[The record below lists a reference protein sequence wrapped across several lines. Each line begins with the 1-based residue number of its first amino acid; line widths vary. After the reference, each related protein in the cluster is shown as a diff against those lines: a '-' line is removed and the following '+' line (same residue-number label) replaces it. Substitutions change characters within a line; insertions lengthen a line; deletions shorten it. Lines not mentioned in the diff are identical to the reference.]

1 MENKFEAKPVT
12 DQKTYLIINKQLVPL
27 NQDVVRL
34 GRHLDNDIV
43 LHENAISRFH
53 AEIHYKNG
61 KYIIYD
67 QKSTTGTYVNNQ
79 RIDHCV
85 LNSGDL
91 ISLADLRFMFVNN
104 DPGYLSQTR
113 GVTQTLPASPQ
124 KRQNGEDHQTILV
137 IDDEPNLLIGVAA
150 LLKRQGYVVI
160 IAGNGADGLELAR
173 NTKPDLILSDIM
185 MPPPNGFEVKRLLG
199 LEPELSTIPFIFLSA
214 KASAE
219 DRILGI
225 REGADDYIT
234 KPFHPEEL
242 LARISTVFRR
252 VEAEQARGREEMKI
266 LAAQEMEKLRRE
278 IMQNIHHEFRT
289 PLVNVMMPLELAVT
303 NKFSNPEEQL
313 HFIKMALSNLEHL
326 DSLVTDIIMLTSLDQ
341 STINTIRQPI
351 DPQIHII
358 KPLEKRFQSY
368 KNKNL
373 ELVLDVQIEPT
384 ILLPR
389 KEFTHSLLHLADNA
403 FKFSQPNGRV
413 VIKVHSTVE
422 GGVVV
427 EVKDEGIG
435 IPKELQI
442 KVFERFYQ
450 ISQGDNRNYDGLGVG
465 LTITKAI
472 SEALGGGLE
481 FLEVETGCHVRMTI
495 PGESQ
500 GKTL

>member
-1 MENKFEAKPVT
+1 MENKLKEKSGT
-12 DQKTYLIINKQLVPL
+12 EQKAYLIINKQLVPL

-67 QKSTTGTYVNNQ
+67 QKSTTGTCVNNQ
-79 RIDHCV
+79 RIEHCV

-104 DPGYLSQTR
+104 DPGYLNQTR
-113 GVTQTLPASPQ
+113 GVTQTLSADLQ

-137 IDDEPNLLIGVAA
+137 IDDEPNLLVGVAA

-199 LEPELSTIPFIFLSA
+199 MEPDLSTIPFIFLSA
-214 KASAE
+214 KVSAE

-242 LARISTVFRR
+242 LARIKTVFRR
-252 VEAEQARGREEMKI
+252 VETEQTRGREEMKV

-326 DSLVTDIIMLTSLDQ
+326 DSLVTDIVLLTSLDQ

-358 KPLEKRFQSY
+358 KPLEKRLQSY
-368 KNKNL
+368 KSKNL
-373 ELVLDVQIEPT
+373 DLVLDVQIEPP

-403 FKFSQPNGRV
+403 FKFSRSNGRV
-413 VIKVHSTVE
+413 DIKVHSTAE
-422 GGVVV
+422 GGVIV

-435 IPKELQI
+435 IPKELQT

-450 ISQGDNRNYDGLGVG
+450 ISQGDSRNYDGLGVG

-472 SEALGGGLE
+472 SEILGGSLE
-481 FLEVETGCHVRMTI
+481 FLEVESGCYVRMTI

-500 GKTL
+500 RKTL